1 MKKTAVTAA
10 VSSLLSAA
18 FVFTMTNA
26 FGGAIDAHP
35 VYNCDVN
42 GDGVVNVI
50 DLNVVKNALIGEMS
64 STPQTTAAVTETPK
78 VTTPSTTTPSSTT
91 NPTPAA
97 EDDLSVSYP
106 NPWVEPYNEII
117 NFYYDTLSKQDGY
130 VEAGFGASWYG
141 ERVGHDPKTAFET
154 TGYTFKDLNAD
165 GVPELIMGEITDK
178 DKMTGTELGVVY
190 SYDVLNGNLVP
201 VLESWARNQ
210 NFLISSDT
218 IGHIG
223 SSGAANTV
231 IEKFQ
236 LEKGSCDH
244 KVVSYV
250 FSEPE
255 GDKVVFYTN
264 TTGEPDKSKSTVI
277 ENFDLDA
284 EHEELLASKQNIEFI
299 PLKSFR
305 KTNPVTA
312 SYFTESLKDYKAY
325 NLFSESKN
333 NTVLTASDDIT
344 YLTVYNAQLG
354 ENKWTVKP
362 ICTCKE
368 LKKGQSLAAGISY
381 PGDMPN
387 TAISFIDKYG
397 IKHIYM
403 LAQSGKDGSLQL
415 SNPVY
420 PVEERTNTGAP
431 EVDRSDIAGVW
442 YKDGDTSSSYIN
454 ITANGKF
461 TAYYADGNV
470 EATGNIVKD
479 SEYYHL
485 IKDNNE
491 SLISL
496 KFGDSKNENVLYAKS
511 SGEISYVKVLGPDGA
526 ASDGRSIE
534 EILAGSWECGKNGLI
549 ITDNG
554 EGIFHARV
562 EYRDEVGGIFAW
574 DYPLVFEDGVL
585 KCDKQGKK
593 TLTIPFMSDE
603 PEVDTL
609 YTDGSATF
617 ELDGDKLIWKDDKE
631 DAGKD
636 MKFTKIYDADVLNN
650 GK

>member
-26 FGGAIDAHP
+26 FGGAIDAHS

-42 GDGVVNVI
+42 GDGVVNVM
-50 DLNVVKNALIGEMS
+50 DLNVVKNALIGELS
-64 STPQTTAAVTETPK
+64 GTTQTTPAVTETPK
-78 VTTPSTTTPSSTT
+78 VTTPATTTPAPTT
-91 NPTPAA
+91 NPTPVA

-117 NFYYDTLSKQDGY
+117 NFYYDTLAKQDGY
-130 VEAGFGASWYG
+130 VEAGFGACWYG
-141 ERVGHDPKTAFET
+141 ERVSQDPKAAFET
-154 TGYTFKDLNAD
+154 TGYTFKDLNED

-190 SYDVLNGNLVP
+190 SYDVLNGNLIAVF
-201 VLESWARNQ
+201 ESWARNQ
-210 NFLISSDT
+210 NFLISSNT

-231 IEKFQ
+231 TEKFQ

-250 FSEPE
+250 FSELE

-284 EHEELLASKQNIEFI
+284 EHKELLASKQNIEFT

-305 KTNPVTA
+305 KNNPVTA
-312 SYFTESLKDYKAY
+312 SYFTEDLKDYKAY
-325 NLFSESKN
+325 NLFSESKT

-344 YLTVYNAQLG
+344 YLTVYDAELG
-354 ENKWTVKP
+354 ENKWTIKP

-403 LAQSGKDGSLQL
+403 LAQSGKDGSLDL
-415 SNPVY
+415 SAPVY
-420 PVEERTNTGAP
+420 PVEKRTNTGAP
-431 EVDRSDIAGVW
+431 EVDQSDIAGVW
-442 YKDGDTSSSYIN
+442 YKFGDTSSARIDIS
-454 ITANGKF
+454 ANGKY
-461 TAYYADGNV
+461 TAYFSDGAVEASGNIEKESDSFNLYRADGN
-470 EATGNIVKD
+470 
-479 SEYYHL
+479 L
-485 IKDNNE
+485 
-491 SLISL
+491 LISL
-496 KFGDSKNENVLYAKS
+496 KYGDPKNENILYTKIDDKTYY
-511 SGEISYVKVLGPDGA
+511 EKILGPDGA
-526 ASDGRSIE
+526 ASDGRSAE
-534 EILAGSWECGKNGLI
+534 EILAGDWVSEKHVLMLKY
-549 ITDNG
+549 NG
-554 EGIFHARV
+554 EGIFHATI
-562 EYRDEVGGIFAW
+562 EYHDTIGGIYMW
-574 DYPLVFEDGVL
+574 DYPLIFEDGVL
-585 KCDKQGKK
+585 KCEKQGTKA
-593 TLTIPFMSDE
+593 LTIPLISDD
-603 PEVDTL
+603 VDTV

-617 ELDGDKLIWKDDKE
+617 ELDGDKLIWKEDKE
-631 DAGKD
+631 DAGKN
-636 MKFTKIYDADVLNN
+636 MKFTKASDADLSK
-650 GK
+650 G